1 MSSKKQESSIDSQIE
16 VLKNKVLECNEV
28 LYDIGSGFNFK
39 RRQFK
44 AKHYE
49 INKALRDAG
58 EGHRCRNWE
67 DDSLTIKM
75 ITDYIYE
82 QEGLKL

>member
-1 MSSKKQESSIDSQIE
+1 MDNKIE
-16 VLKNKVLECNEV
+16 ATLQKFNSTHQVVKMLEH
-28 LYDIGSGFNFK
+28 FK
-39 RRQFK
+39 S
-44 AKHYE
+44 KHYE
-49 INKALRDAG
+49 INKALRDSG

-67 DDSLTIKM
+67 EGALTIKM